1 MTVAVTEI
9 NEQMLQKKKENT
21 NENKTS
27 IPVVAQCSRCVPD
40 SNMCVHVQSAT
51 SGPTDTCA
59 LCLYYVP
66 LHRERAIDSRFCA
79 HIV

>member
-27 IPVVAQCSRCVPD
+27 IPVVVAQCSRCVPD
-40 SNMCVHVQSAT
+40 SSMCVHVQPAT

-59 LCLYYVP
+59 LCLHYIHYTE
-66 LHRERAIDSRFCA
+66 RER
-79 HIV
+79 